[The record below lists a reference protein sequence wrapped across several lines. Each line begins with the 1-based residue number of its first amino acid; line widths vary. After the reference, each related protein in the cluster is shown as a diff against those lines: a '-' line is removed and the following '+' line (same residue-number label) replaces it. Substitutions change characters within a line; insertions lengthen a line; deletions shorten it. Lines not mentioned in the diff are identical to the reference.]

1 MSEKQLCLKRLMK
14 EYHNLQ
20 MSPVEGCSAAPL
32 EDNLLEW
39 HANITTPRFQGIAF
53 HLILEFPENY
63 PKMPPKVRPCH
74 YIKHNNVFDDY
85 ICLDILTMAA
95 ETATTPYR
103 GWSNAYTVSSLLV
116 QLQCFLF
123 DVERVEEEE
132 ERTTR
137 CDDYGIDRMYREAR
151 NYRCNACTHQGCKPW
166 PQLDDSS
173 NLNAPGF
180 YKTLRPAVVRA
191 GADLSTA
198 KLGEVPEGE
207 IIRAVKFDQH
217 RACIILNEDFHN
229 TSGTDVAKGWCSVA
243 TKNGVLLKRF
253 YTSGPGVYKVNRKC
267 EVAIGDEIVGEIP
280 RAKSVDILKVFEL
293 NGKDL
298 CGLVDLKHKSVTLTK
313 KRPQGQ
319 YGEVY
324 LKNMRFLN
332 KPSALKNMLQVAE
345 VDEEEV
351 HDDGSRLFVDDSN
364 ILDILFTFCD
374 PDTLHRICMVNPYFA
389 KRIDQHKMLNEL
401 NNRCYYTLKTMGEE
415 NTVLGVGL
423 ESKFMDKVSR
433 ATRARRYC
441 LQQLHPTFDLLSA
454 EAFYKHGCRTT
465 VYKDSTFDS
474 FLPLYINHAHGKR
487 ALPVARKA
495 IDELWKKENK
505 SNRVGPKSVLNTLI
519 KLMNTTVIDMMKTVQ
534 DLAVAEIQLY
544 DSIKALEGY
553 MGFHH
558 LLLAFAEEDPRI
570 VRLAEERIGHFL
582 SKAACRD
589 KEVTPD
595 IGELI
600 VCLAL
605 SKYKWE
611 EFIPKY
617 IDECFQRN
625 ARWIL
630 AEYPNLRN
638 LEPMGTMSC
647 VRLRQSYDASKT
659 SFRMAMFQRYF
670 MKEIANP
677 ALIEDHPDKLKILFE
692 EYNGRFGKPVKGLAE
707 ALQRHSRKVLACDNY
722 FDFFELVGFCAPT
735 GIGLCDWLRSSVKR
749 SEKRQYHRESNILRY
764 RDKYKVKP
772 NYSLHLKQENCMCCA
787 GQVFQLNRGG
797 KPTLISEKKT
807 QLDLAFVVD
816 CTGSMY
822 KWLAVAK
829 QQMKKIVTQVSKKTQ
844 FKRVRFAVVGYR
856 DFGYEMGDWR
866 EATLVKPFTDK
877 VQTVQQY
884 VQALEVGGG
893 GDMEALSAGL
903 AKAAGLTWDKNAM
916 KIIIHIGDQVPHGMG
931 GQYDSFPDGDPDGS
945 DALRTAHVLAKK
957 GVVIYN
963 VDCSSSYSYSYYNT
977 STTALRS
984 TFYHALSVM
993 TNGTCVNITDAGALS
1008 QIVLGAALEEQAQN
1022 KLAKLILPHYQ
1033 EVLKRHEIGRF
1044 EQHVHQIYHKLKAA
1058 KVKVHT
1064 SMGVT
1069 DYPEYAEHQIECITY
1084 CTDLKQAKAMAN
1096 SEYFMDFKTTVNF
1109 SAAHTAPITE
1119 GQVRTCL
1126 KRIKDK
1132 AAEILFHQ
1140 QGCAYRTKKWQD
1152 EAFDERWSQ
1161 YQVQGAR
1168 KKLKEP
1174 WNAVRNDE
1182 LNRLHRVLKEAGKI
1196 ASGELKL
1203 KSASSQVRGRK
1214 NPIKTS
1220 TRGGWGQKK
1229 PAQAGARQQPG
1240 WGPRHRQATPQKR
1253 TAPAPTQQQR
1263 PQQPQAAV
1271 QQQAPVQRSMQ
1282 RPQQQRPQQQAPVA
1296 PAQRSQQPVQRPMQ
1310 RPQQQRPQQQAP
1322 ATPAQRPQQP
1332 VQRPQVAVSQPQR
1345 PTRWG
1350 PQPASQRQAGAPQQQ
1365 APRQQQNQRRSPG
1378 LKRQAPTPP
1387 RQQQPTQRQSP
1398 GAQRTS
1404 PGQGNK
1410 DYLAPHRRSGSIT
1423 RTSTYMGAHGPQS
1436 IRGSRSLS
1444 RDPVQGQQ
1452 TRSTSRDS
1460 HRRRPT
1466 GAVARERPM
1475 TMPMPAQPMA
1485 RNQSIPIN
1493 NQSVYQHQPVTQ
1505 QQYRPAPVQ
1514 QAAPVN
1520 PVSTVFITN
1529 LPPTMSKSQFEAC
1542 LQHYRVPKPTAMG
1555 KDRQNNLIWCTFAH
1569 PQYAALALN
1578 ANMWVQGVKLN
1589 ITRPQNAI

>member
-1 MSEKQLCLKRLMK
+1 MSEKQLCLKRLAK

-20 MSPVEGCSAAPL
+20 MCPVEGCSASPL
-32 EDNLLEW
+32 ENNLLEW
-39 HANITTPRFQGIAF
+39 HANITTPHFQGVAF
-53 HLILEFPENY
+53 HLILKFPESY
-63 PKMPPKVRPCH
+63 PKMPPKVTPCH
-74 YIKHNNVFDDY
+74 YINHNNVFSDY

-95 ETATTPYR
+95 ETAETPYR

-123 DVERVEEEE
+123 DVERVAEEEQ
-132 ERTTR
+132 RTTR
-137 CDDYGIDRMYREAR
+137 CNDYYIDKMYREAR
-151 NYRCNACTHQGCKPW
+151 NFKCTTCTHQGCKPW
-166 PQLDDSS
+166 PPLEDSS
-173 NLNAPGF
+173 NINEPGF

-191 GADLSTA
+191 GADLSTE
-198 KLGEVPEGE
+198 KLGEIPEGE
-207 IIRAVKFDQH
+207 IIRAIKFEQH
-217 RACIILNEDFHN
+217 RACIILNEDFN
-229 TSGTDVAKGWCSVA
+229 SVNGTDTGYSQGWCSVA
-243 TKNGVLLKRF
+243 TKNGVLLKQYF
-253 YTSGPGVYKVNRKC
+253 TSGPGLYQMNRKS
-267 EVAIGDEIVGEIP
+267 EVAIGDQIVGQIP
-280 RAKSVDILKVFEL
+280 RSKCVDILKVFEL
-293 NGKDL
+293 NGRDL
-298 CGLVDLKHKSVTLTK
+298 CGLVDLTHESVILTNTRAL
-313 KRPQGQ
+313 KRMPRTPQ

-324 LKNMRFLN
+324 LKNMRFLK

-345 VDEEEV
+345 ADEEV
-351 HDDGSRLFVDDSN
+351 CDDGSRLFVDDSN

-374 PDTLHRICMVNPYFA
+374 PDTLHRICSVNPFFA

-401 NNRCYYTLKTMGEE
+401 NNRCFYTLKTMGEG

-423 ESKFMDKVSR
+423 QSKIMDKVSR
-433 ATRARRYC
+433 ATRARRPV

-465 VYKDSTFDS
+465 VYKDCKFDS

-505 SNRVGPKSVLNTLI
+505 NNRVGPKTVLDTLI
-519 KLMNTTVIDMMKTVQ
+519 KLMNTTVIDMMKTVM
-534 DLAVAEIQLY
+534 DLNVAEIQLY

-558 LLLAFAEEDPRI
+558 LLLAFADEDPRI
-570 VRLAEERIGHFL
+570 VRIAEERIGHFL
-582 SKAACRD
+582 NKAACRD

-638 LEPMGTMSC
+638 LEHMGTMSC
-647 VRLRQSYDASKT
+647 IRLRQSFDASKT
-659 SFRMAMFQRYF
+659 GFRMAMFQRYF

-677 ALIEDHPDKLKILFE
+677 SLIEDNPDKLKILFE

-722 FDFFELVGFCAPT
+722 FDYFELIGFCAPT
-735 GIGLCDWLRSSVKR
+735 AIGLCDWLRSSIKR
-749 SEKRQYHRESNILRY
+749 SEKREYHRESNILRY
-764 RDKYKVKP
+764 RSNYKVKP

-787 GQVFQLNRGG
+787 GQVFQLNSGG

-822 KWLAVAK
+822 EWLEVAK
-829 QQMKKIVTQVSKKTQ
+829 KQMQKIVTQVSKKTQ

-856 DFGYEMGDWR
+856 DFGYEKGDWR
-866 EATLVKPFTDK
+866 EPTLVKPFTDK

-884 VQALEVGGG
+884 VAALRVGGG

-903 AKAAGLTWDKNAM
+903 AKAAGLTWHENAM
-916 KIIIHIGDQVPHGMG
+916 KIIIHIGDQVPHGIG
-931 GQYDSFPDGDPDGS
+931 GQHDSFPDGEPDGS

-993 TNGTCVNITDAGALS
+993 TNGTCVNITDAEALS

-1022 KLAKLILPHYQ
+1022 KLAKIILPLYQ
-1033 EVLKRHEIGRF
+1033 DVIKRHEIGRF
-1044 EQHVHQIYHKLKAA
+1044 EQHVHQIYHQLKAA

-1069 DYPEYAEHQIECITY
+1069 DYPEYAERQIECLTY

-1109 SAAHTAPITE
+1109 SAEHTALITE

-1140 QGCAYRTKKWQD
+1140 QGCAYRTEKWQD
-1152 EAFDERWSQ
+1152 QAFDERWSQ

-1182 LNRLHRVLKEAGKI
+1182 LMRLRGVLKEAGKI

-1203 KSASSQVRGRK
+1203 QNISYESRGRK
-1214 NPIKTS
+1214 QAIKTS
-1220 TRGGWGQKK
+1220 KTHSWGQK
-1229 PAQAGARQQPG
+1229 
-1240 WGPRHRQATPQKR
+1240 RQAAAPKHPAWGQQQR
-1253 TAPAPTQQQR
+1253 TAPAQQRPQQRTVPAQQR

-1271 QQQAPVQRSMQ
+1271 QPQRSAWGQRPTAQQQAPVQ
-1282 RPQQQRPQQQAPVA
+1282 AA
-1296 PAQRSQQPVQRPMQ
+1296 PVQRPVQ
-1310 RPQQQRPQQQAP
+1310 RPQPAP
-1322 ATPAQRPQQP
+1322 VQTAPAQRPQQP
-1332 VQRPQVAVSQPQR
+1332 VQRPQQVPAAPAQ
-1345 PTRWG
+1345 
-1350 PQPASQRQAGAPQQQ
+1350 QPAQR
-1365 APRQQQNQRRSPG
+1365 

-1387 RQQQPTQRQSP
+1387 RQTPRKRQSP
-1398 GAQRTS
+1398 GPRRTS
-1404 PGQGNK
+1404 PGQANK
-1410 DYLAPHRRSGSIT
+1410 DYVAPHRRSGSIT

-1475 TMPMPAQPMA
+1475 PVPMPAQPMV

-1493 NQSVYQHQPVTQ
+1493 NHSVYQHQPVTQ
-1505 QQYRPAPVQ
+1505 QHRPAPVQ
-1514 QAAPVN
+1514 QIVN

-1529 LPPTMSKSQFEAC
+1529 LPPSVSKSQFAAC
-1542 LQHYRVPKPTAMG
+1542 LQYNRLPTPSAMG
-1555 KDRQNNLIWCTFAH
+1555 KDRQNNLIWCTFSH
-1569 PQYAALALN
+1569 PQYAAMALN

-1589 ITRPQNAI
+1589 VIPPQHAI